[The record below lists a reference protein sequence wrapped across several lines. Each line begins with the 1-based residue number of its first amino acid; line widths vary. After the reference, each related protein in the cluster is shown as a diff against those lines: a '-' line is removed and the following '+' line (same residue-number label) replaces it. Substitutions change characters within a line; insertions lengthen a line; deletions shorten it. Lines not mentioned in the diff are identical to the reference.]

1 MNFKRNLER
10 LKRTFQIEFSYQRVI
25 KGLMMSKKKYFFV
38 EGFINELCHRAH
50 LFLYHEISL
59 NRVVMKCH
67 LIQFDL

>member
-1 MNFKRNLER
+1 
-10 LKRTFQIEFSYQRVI
+10 
-25 KGLMMSKKKYFFV
+25 MSKKKYFFV
-38 EGFINELCHRAH
+38 EGFINELCPRAH